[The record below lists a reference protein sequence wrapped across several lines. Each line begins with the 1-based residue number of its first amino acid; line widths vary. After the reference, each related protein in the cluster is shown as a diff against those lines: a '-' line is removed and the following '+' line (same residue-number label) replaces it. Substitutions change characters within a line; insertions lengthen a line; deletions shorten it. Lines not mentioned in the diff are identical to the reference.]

1 MFIIIATFNVS
12 SFCLGDFNYFLLVSC
27 LSARNYLN
35 RLTLSVTREELLTTL
50 SSVPC
55 ASGFSLNLAS
65 LDDLTVANV
74 EVWSGGIS
82 ILNIS
87 GYNYHFNM
95 YVCMYLCL
103 LHPLRCWVLS
113 YIIRNQEQNF
123 CSMVQLY
130 IVHTAAGF
138 HFSVPWIF
146 NTGIYSGYSPCLCE
160 LLGCLYLQVPPQ

>member
-1 MFIIIATFNVS
+1 MHRARNSLPASVYNYCYSQCVFIF
-12 SFCLGDFNYFLLVSC
+12 LGDFNYFLFVSC
-27 LSARNYLN
+27 VSARNYLN
-35 RLTLSVTREELLTTL
+35 RLTLSVTSEELLTTL
-50 SSVPC
+50 SSVAC

-65 LDDLTVANV
+65 LDDLSVANV

-123 CSMVQLY
+123 CKWYNYILY
-130 IVHTAAGF
+130 ILQLGSTSVCIY
-138 HFSVPWIF
+138 VPWIF
-146 NTGIYSGYSPCLCE
+146 NTGI
-160 LLGCLYLQVPPQ
+160 